1 MVRNPL
7 ANPGDRGWIPG
18 LGRLATHSSILA
30 WKIQSCSPWSLKEL
44 DTSEQLN
51 NLSGIL
57 DNPCLS
63 FLSLSNRL
71 LRRCVPADFLNALGW
86 MSLTQAQAATSLSAK
101 WEEGRCVV
109 SNTVDPGAYHSSFLD
124 LPSQG
129 E

>member
-1 MVRNPL
+1 MTWQTGL
-7 ANPGDRGWIPG
+7 SEKANSLPGPVEEAPDLLPA
-18 LGRLATHSSILA
+18 L
-30 WKIQSCSPWSLKEL
+30 WSEH
-44 DTSEQLN
+44 
-51 NLSGIL
+51 
-57 DNPCLS
+57 PCLS